1 MRKLGVSIYPEKST
15 VEEIFAYLKE
25 MREIGATRTFSCLLS
40 VNKPAEEVKEDVL
53 EIEKET
59 VDNSETVEDAPKTFT
74 QSEVDELIK
83 KRLAKQEKSF
93 DKRMQEKL
101 DEAEKLRKMNETQ
114 KAEYEQEKQK
124 AYIAEL
130 EAKINRSGL
139 EREASKM
146 LSEGGIAVDDKIL
159 GLVVKDTAES
169 TQEAVDSFVALVND
183 LADKKVGEKL
193 KGKTPKKMEDT
204 SAGEIT
210 KEQFN
215 KMGYQSRNELLQN
228 NPELYHKLKG

>member
-1 MRKLGVSIYPEKST
+1 MAEDINEPVVEPELEQAST
-15 VEEIFAYLKE
+15 QEEE
-25 MREIGATRTFSCLLS
+25 QAT
-40 VNKPAEEVKEDVL
+40 E
-53 EIEKET
+53 
-59 VDNSETVEDAPKTFT
+59 KTFT
-74 QSEVDELIK
+74 QSQLDEIIQK
-83 KRLAKQEKSF
+83 EKAKAKRSAEKEYQAK
-93 DKRMQEKL
+93 M
-101 DEAEKLRKMNETQ
+101 DEAEKLRQMNEAQ

-146 LSEGGIAVDDKIL
+146 LSEGGIVVDDKIL

-169 TQEAVDSFVALVND
+169 TQEAVESFVALVNE

-215 KMGYQSRNELLQN
+215 RMGYQSRNELLQN
-228 NPELYHKLKG
+228 NPELYYKLKG

>member
-1 MRKLGVSIYPEKST
+1 MA
-15 VEEIFAYLKE
+15 EEIKE
-25 MREIGATRTFSCLLS
+25 PVVE
-40 VNKPAEEVKEDVL
+40 P
-53 EIEKET
+53 EIEQASGQEEEKTTE
-59 VDNSETVEDAPKTFT
+59 KTFT
-74 QSEVDELIK
+74 QSQLDEIIQK
-83 KRLAKQEKSF
+83 EKAKAKRSAEKEYQAK
-93 DKRMQEKL
+93 M
-101 DEAEKLRKMNETQ
+101 DEAEKLREMNENQ
-114 KAEYEQEKQK
+114 KAEYERKKQ
-124 AYIAEL
+124 ADYIAEL

-146 LSEGGIAVDDKIL
+146 LSEGGIVADEKIL

-169 TQEAVDSFVALVND
+169 TQEAVEGFVALVNE

-215 KMGYQSRNELLQN
+215 RMGYQSRNELLQN

>member
-1 MRKLGVSIYPEKST
+1 M
-15 VEEIFAYLKE
+15 
-25 MREIGATRTFSCLLS
+25 
-40 VNKPAEEVKEDVL
+40 AEEVKEDVL
-53 EIEKET
+53 GIEKET

-101 DEAEKLRKMNETQ
+101 DEAEKLRAMNESQ
-114 KAEYEQEKQK
+114 KAEYEQEKQR

-146 LSEGGIAVDDKIL
+146 LSGGGIIVDDKIL
-159 GLVVKDTAES
+159 GLVVKDTAEK
-169 TQEAVDSFVALVND
+169 TQEAVESFVALVND

>member
-1 MRKLGVSIYPEKST
+1 M
-15 VEEIFAYLKE
+15 
-25 MREIGATRTFSCLLS
+25 
-40 VNKPAEEVKEDVL
+40 AEEEKNDVL
-53 EIEKET
+53 ETELDN
-59 VDNSETVEDAPKTFT
+59 VDNPAEVEGAPKTFT

-101 DEAEKLRKMNETQ
+101 DEAEKLRQMNETQ

-146 LSEGGIAVDDKIL
+146 LSEGGIVADEKIL
-159 GLVVKDTAES
+159 GIVVKDTAER
-169 TQEAVDSFVALVND
+169 TQEAVEIFVALVNE

-204 SAGEIT
+204 TAGEIT

-228 NPELYHKLKG
+228 NPELYRKLKG

>member
-1 MRKLGVSIYPEKST
+1 MA
-15 VEEIFAYLKE
+15 EEIKE
-25 MREIGATRTFSCLLS
+25 PVVE
-40 VNKPAEEVKEDVL
+40 P
-53 EIEKET
+53 EIEQASGQEEEKTTE
-59 VDNSETVEDAPKTFT
+59 KTFT
-74 QSEVDELIK
+74 QSQLDEIIQK
-83 KRLAKQEKSF
+83 EKAKAKRSAEKEYQAK
-93 DKRMQEKL
+93 M
-101 DEAEKLRKMNETQ
+101 DEAEKLRKMNEVQ
-114 KAEYEQEKQK
+114 KAEYEQEKQR

-146 LSEGGIAVDDKIL
+146 LSEGGIVVDDKIL
-159 GLVVKDTAES
+159 SIVVKDTAEK
-169 TQEAVDSFVALVND
+169 TQEAVESFVALVND

>member
-1 MRKLGVSIYPEKST
+1 MAEDIKEPVVDPELEQAST
-15 VEEIFAYLKE
+15 QEEEK
-25 MREIGATRTFSCLLS
+25 AT
-40 VNKPAEEVKEDVL
+40 E
-53 EIEKET
+53 
-59 VDNSETVEDAPKTFT
+59 KTFT
-74 QSEVDELIK
+74 QSEVDDLIK

-101 DEAEKLRKMNETQ
+101 DEAEKLRQMNEAQ

-169 TQEAVDSFVALVND
+169 TQEAVESFVTLVND

-215 KMGYQSRNELLQN
+215 RMGYQSRNELLQN

>member
-1 MRKLGVSIYPEKST
+1 M
-15 VEEIFAYLKE
+15 
-25 MREIGATRTFSCLLS
+25 
-40 VNKPAEEVKEDVL
+40 AEEEKNDVL
-53 EIEKET
+53 ETELDN
-59 VDNSETVEDAPKTFT
+59 VDNPAEVEGAPKTFT

-101 DEAEKLRKMNETQ
+101 DEAEKLRAMNETQ

-146 LSEGGIAVDDKIL
+146 LSEGGIVADDKIL
-159 GLVVKDTAES
+159 GIVVKDTAER
-169 TQEAVDSFVALVND
+169 TQEAVESFVALVNE
-183 LADKKVGEKL
+183 LADKKVSEKL

-215 KMGYQSRNELLQN
+215 KMGYQSRNELLRN

>member
-1 MRKLGVSIYPEKST
+1 MA
-15 VEEIFAYLKE
+15 EEIKE
-25 MREIGATRTFSCLLS
+25 PVVE
-40 VNKPAEEVKEDVL
+40 P
-53 EIEKET
+53 EIEQASGQEEEKTTE
-59 VDNSETVEDAPKTFT
+59 KTFT
-74 QSEVDELIK
+74 QSQLDEIIQK
-83 KRLAKQEKSF
+83 EKAKAKRSAEKEYQAK
-93 DKRMQEKL
+93 M
-101 DEAEKLRKMNETQ
+101 DEAEKLRKMNEVQ
-114 KAEYEQEKQK
+114 KAEYEQEKQR

-146 LSEGGIAVDDKIL
+146 LSEGGIVADDKIL
-159 GLVVKDTAES
+159 SIVVKDTAES
-169 TQEAVDSFVALVND
+169 TQEAVESFVALVNE
-183 LADKKVGEKL
+183 LADKKVSEKL

-215 KMGYQSRNELLQN
+215 KMGYQSRNELLRN

>member
-1 MRKLGVSIYPEKST
+1 MAEDIKEPVVEPELEQAST
-15 VEEIFAYLKE
+15 QEEE
-25 MREIGATRTFSCLLS
+25 QAT
-40 VNKPAEEVKEDVL
+40 E
-53 EIEKET
+53 
-59 VDNSETVEDAPKTFT
+59 KTFT
-74 QSEVDELIK
+74 QSQLDEIIQK
-83 KRLAKQEKSF
+83 EKAKAKRSAEKEYQAK
-93 DKRMQEKL
+93 M
-101 DEAEKLRKMNETQ
+101 DEAEKLRQMNETQ
-114 KAEYEQEKQK
+114 KAEYEQEKQR

-169 TQEAVDSFVALVND
+169 TQEAVESFVALVND

-210 KEQFN
+210 KEEFN
-215 KMGYQSRNELLQN
+215 RMGYQSRNELLQN

>member
-1 MRKLGVSIYPEKST
+1 MAEEQKTT
-15 VEEIFAYLKE
+15 VEEPKE
-25 MREIGATRTFSCLLS
+25 EQVDTQQ
-40 VNKPAEEVKEDVL
+40 EVEST
-53 EIEKET
+53 E
-59 VDNSETVEDAPKTFT
+59 KTFT
-74 QSEVDELIK
+74 QSEVDDLIK

-101 DEAEKLRKMNETQ
+101 DEAEKLRQMNETQ

-139 EREASKM
+139 EREASNM
-146 LSEGGIAVDDKIL
+146 LSEVGISVDDKIL
-159 GLVVKDTAES
+159 GFVVKDTAES
-169 TQEAVDSFVALVND
+169 TQEAVESFVALVNE
-183 LADKKVGEKL
+183 LADKKVSEKL
-193 KGKTPKKMEDT
+193 KGKTPKKMEDV
-204 SAGEIT
+204 SGSEIT

-215 KMGYQSRNELLQN
+215 KMGYQSRNELLQK

>member
-1 MRKLGVSIYPEKST
+1 M
-15 VEEIFAYLKE
+15 
-25 MREIGATRTFSCLLS
+25 
-40 VNKPAEEVKEDVL
+40 AEEEKNDAL
-53 EIEKET
+53 ETEKES
-59 VDNSETVEDAPKTFT
+59 VDNPETVEDAPKTFT

-101 DEAEKLRKMNETQ
+101 DEAEKLRQMNESQ

-169 TQEAVDSFVALVND
+169 TQEAVESFVALVND

-215 KMGYQSRNELLQN
+215 RMGYQSRNELLRN

>member
-1 MRKLGVSIYPEKST
+1 MAEDIKEPVVEPELEQAST
-15 VEEIFAYLKE
+15 Q
-25 MREIGATRTFSCLLS
+25 
-40 VNKPAEEVKEDVL
+40 EEVEST
-53 EIEKET
+53 E
-59 VDNSETVEDAPKTFT
+59 KTFT
-74 QSEVDELIK
+74 QSEVDDLIK

-101 DEAEKLRKMNETQ
+101 DEAEKLRQMNEAQ
-114 KAEYEQEKQK
+114 KAEYEQEKQR

-139 EREASKM
+139 EREATKM

-169 TQEAVDSFVALVND
+169 TQEAVESFVALVND

-215 KMGYQSRNELLQN
+215 RMGYQSRNELLQN

>member
-1 MRKLGVSIYPEKST
+1 MA
-15 VEEIFAYLKE
+15 EEIKE
-25 MREIGATRTFSCLLS
+25 PVVETELEQASGQ
-40 VNKPAEEVKEDVL
+40 EE
-53 EIEKET
+53 EKTTE
-59 VDNSETVEDAPKTFT
+59 KTFT
-74 QSEVDELIK
+74 QSQLDEIIQK
-83 KRLAKQEKSF
+83 EKAKAKRSAEKEYQAK
-93 DKRMQEKL
+93 M
-101 DEAEKLRKMNETQ
+101 DEAEKLRKMNEVQ
-114 KAEYEQEKQK
+114 KAEYEQEKQR

-146 LSEGGIAVDDKIL
+146 LSEGGIVVDDKIL
-159 GLVVKDTAES
+159 SIVVKDTAES
-169 TQEAVDSFVALVND
+169 TQEAVEGFVALVNE

-215 KMGYQSRNELLQN
+215 KMGYQSRNELLRN

>member
-1 MRKLGVSIYPEKST
+1 MAEDIKEPVVEPELEQAST
-15 VEEIFAYLKE
+15 Q
-25 MREIGATRTFSCLLS
+25 
-40 VNKPAEEVKEDVL
+40 EEVEST
-53 EIEKET
+53 E
-59 VDNSETVEDAPKTFT
+59 KTFT
-74 QSEVDELIK
+74 QSEVDDLIK

-101 DEAEKLRKMNETQ
+101 DEAEKLRQMNEAQ

-169 TQEAVDSFVALVND
+169 TQEAVESFVALVND

-215 KMGYQSRNELLQN
+215 RMGYQSRNELLQN
-228 NPELYHKLKG
+228 NPELYHELKGE

>member
-1 MRKLGVSIYPEKST
+1 M
-15 VEEIFAYLKE
+15 
-25 MREIGATRTFSCLLS
+25 
-40 VNKPAEEVKEDVL
+40 AEEVKEDVL

-59 VDNSETVEDAPKTFT
+59 VDNPETIEDAPKTFT
-74 QSEVDELIK
+74 QSEVDDLIK

-101 DEAEKLRKMNETQ
+101 DEAEKLRKMNDAQ
-114 KAEYEQEKQK
+114 KAEYEQEKQE

-146 LSEGGIAVDDKIL
+146 FSESGITVDDKIL

-169 TQEAVDSFVALVND
+169 TQEAVESFVALVNE
-183 LADKKVGEKL
+183 LADKKVSEKL

-210 KEQFN
+210 KEQFK
-215 KMGYQSRNELLQN
+215 KMGVLSRNELLER
-228 NPELYHKLKG
+228 NPELYNRLRG

>member
-1 MRKLGVSIYPEKST
+1 M
-15 VEEIFAYLKE
+15 
-25 MREIGATRTFSCLLS
+25 
-40 VNKPAEEVKEDVL
+40 AEEEKNDVL
-53 EIEKET
+53 ETELDN
-59 VDNSETVEDAPKTFT
+59 VDNPAKVDDTPKTFT

-101 DEAEKLRKMNETQ
+101 DEAEKLRQMNETQ
-114 KAEYEQEKQK
+114 KAEYEQEKQR

-146 LSEGGIAVDDKIL
+146 LSEGGIVADEKIL
-159 GLVVKDTAES
+159 GIVVKDTAER
-169 TQEAVDSFVALVND
+169 TQETVESFVALVNE

-204 SAGEIT
+204 TAGEIT

-228 NPELYHKLKG
+228 NPELYRKLKG

>member
-1 MRKLGVSIYPEKST
+1 M
-15 VEEIFAYLKE
+15 
-25 MREIGATRTFSCLLS
+25 
-40 VNKPAEEVKEDVL
+40 AEEVKEDVL

-101 DEAEKLRKMNETQ
+101 DEAEKLRAMNESQ
-114 KAEYEQEKQK
+114 KAEYEQEKQR

-146 LSEGGIAVDDKIL
+146 LSEGGITVDDKIL

-169 TQEAVDSFVALVND
+169 TQEAVESFVALVND

-215 KMGYQSRNELLQN
+215 KMGYQSRNELLRN

>member
-1 MRKLGVSIYPEKST
+1 M
-15 VEEIFAYLKE
+15 
-25 MREIGATRTFSCLLS
+25 
-40 VNKPAEEVKEDVL
+40 AEEVKEDVL

-101 DEAEKLRKMNETQ
+101 DEAEKLRAMNESQ
-114 KAEYEQEKQK
+114 KAEYEQEKQR

-146 LSEGGIAVDDKIL
+146 LSEGGIVADDKIL
-159 GLVVKDTAES
+159 GIVVKDTAER
-169 TQEAVDSFVALVND
+169 TQEAVESFVALVND

-215 KMGYQSRNELLQN
+215 KMGYQSRNELLRN

>member
-1 MRKLGVSIYPEKST
+1 M
-15 VEEIFAYLKE
+15 
-25 MREIGATRTFSCLLS
+25 
-40 VNKPAEEVKEDVL
+40 AEEEKNDVL
-53 EIEKET
+53 ETELDN
-59 VDNSETVEDAPKTFT
+59 VDNPETVEDTPKTFT

-114 KAEYEQEKQK
+114 KAEYEQEKQR
-124 AYIAEL
+124 AYIEEL

-146 LSEGGIAVDDKIL
+146 LSEGGIVADEKIL
-159 GLVVKDTAES
+159 GIVVKDTAES
-169 TQEAVDSFVALVND
+169 TQEAVESFVALVNE

-204 SAGEIT
+204 SAGDIT

>member
-1 MRKLGVSIYPEKST
+1 MAEEQKTT
-15 VEEIFAYLKE
+15 VEEPKE
-25 MREIGATRTFSCLLS
+25 EQVDAQQ
-40 VNKPAEEVKEDVL
+40 EESTE
-53 EIEKET
+53 
-59 VDNSETVEDAPKTFT
+59 KTFT
-74 QSEVDELIK
+74 QAQLDEIIQK
-83 KRLAKQEKSF
+83 EKAKAKRSAEKEYQAK
-93 DKRMQEKL
+93 M
-101 DEAEKLRKMNETQ
+101 DEAEKLRQMNETQ
-114 KAEYEQEKQK
+114 KAEYEQEKQR

-146 LSEGGIAVDDKIL
+146 LSEGGIVVDDKIL
-159 GLVVKDTAES
+159 GLVIQDTAEA
-169 TQEAVDSFVALVND
+169 TQEAVEGFVALVNA
-183 LADKKVGEKL
+183 LADKKVSEKL

-204 SAGEIT
+204 TAGEIT

>member
-1 MRKLGVSIYPEKST
+1 MAEDIKEPVVEPELEQAST
-15 VEEIFAYLKE
+15 QEEEK
-25 MREIGATRTFSCLLS
+25 AT
-40 VNKPAEEVKEDVL
+40 E
-53 EIEKET
+53 
-59 VDNSETVEDAPKTFT
+59 KTFT
-74 QSEVDELIK
+74 QSQLDEIIQK
-83 KRLAKQEKSF
+83 EKAKAKRSAEKEYQAK
-93 DKRMQEKL
+93 M
-101 DEAEKLRKMNETQ
+101 DEAEKLRQMNETQ

-169 TQEAVDSFVALVND
+169 TQEAVESFVALVNN

-215 KMGYQSRNELLQN
+215 RMGYQSRNELLQN
-228 NPELYHKLKG
+228 NPELYYKLKG

>member
-1 MRKLGVSIYPEKST
+1 M
-15 VEEIFAYLKE
+15 
-25 MREIGATRTFSCLLS
+25 
-40 VNKPAEEVKEDVL
+40 AEEQKTTVVEPEL
-53 EIEKET
+53 EQASTQEEEQAT
-59 VDNSETVEDAPKTFT
+59 EKTFT
-74 QSEVDELIK
+74 QSEVDDLIK
-83 KRLAKQEKSF
+83 KRLTKQEKSF

-101 DEAEKLRKMNETQ
+101 DEAEKLRQMNEAQ
-114 KAEYEQEKQK
+114 KAEYEQEKQR

-159 GLVVKDTAES
+159 GLVVKDTADS
-169 TQEAVDSFVALVND
+169 TQEAVESFVALVNE
-183 LADKKVGEKL
+183 LADKKVSEKL

-215 KMGYQSRNELLQN
+215 RMGYQSRNELLQN
-228 NPELYHKLKG
+228 SPELYYKLKG

>member
-1 MRKLGVSIYPEKST
+1 MA
-15 VEEIFAYLKE
+15 EEIKE
-25 MREIGATRTFSCLLS
+25 PVVE
-40 VNKPAEEVKEDVL
+40 P
-53 EIEKET
+53 EIEQASGQEEEKTTE
-59 VDNSETVEDAPKTFT
+59 KTFT
-74 QSEVDELIK
+74 QSQLDEIIQK
-83 KRLAKQEKSF
+83 EKAKAKRSAEKEYQAK
-93 DKRMQEKL
+93 M
-101 DEAEKLRKMNETQ
+101 DEAEKLRAMNESQ
-114 KAEYEQEKQK
+114 KAEYEQEKQR

-146 LSEGGIAVDDKIL
+146 LSEGGIVADDKIL
-159 GLVVKDTAES
+159 GIVVKDTAER
-169 TQEAVDSFVALVND
+169 TQEAVESFVALVND

>member
-1 MRKLGVSIYPEKST
+1 M
-15 VEEIFAYLKE
+15 
-25 MREIGATRTFSCLLS
+25 
-40 VNKPAEEVKEDVL
+40 AEEQKTTVVEPEL
-53 EIEKET
+53 EQASIQEEEKAT
-59 VDNSETVEDAPKTFT
+59 KKTFT
-74 QSEVDELIK
+74 QSQLDEIIQK
-83 KRLAKQEKSF
+83 EKAKAKRSAEKEYQAK
-93 DKRMQEKL
+93 M
-101 DEAEKLRKMNETQ
+101 DEAEKLRQMNESQ
-114 KAEYEQEKQK
+114 KAEYEQEKQR

-169 TQEAVDSFVALVND
+169 TQEAVESFVALVNE
-183 LADKKVGEKL
+183 LADKKVSEKL

>member
-1 MRKLGVSIYPEKST
+1 MA
-15 VEEIFAYLKE
+15 EEIKE
-25 MREIGATRTFSCLLS
+25 PVVE
-40 VNKPAEEVKEDVL
+40 P
-53 EIEKET
+53 EIEQASGQEEEKTTE
-59 VDNSETVEDAPKTFT
+59 KTFT
-74 QSEVDELIK
+74 QSQLDEIIQK
-83 KRLAKQEKSF
+83 EKAKAKRSAEKEYQAK
-93 DKRMQEKL
+93 M
-101 DEAEKLRKMNETQ
+101 DEAEKLRKMNEVQ
-114 KAEYEQEKQK
+114 KAEYEQEKQR

-146 LSEGGIAVDDKIL
+146 LSEGGIVVNDKIL
-159 GLVVKDTAES
+159 SIVVKDTAES
-169 TQEAVDSFVALVND
+169 TQEAVESFVALVNE

-215 KMGYQSRNELLQN
+215 KMGYQSRNELLRN

>member
-1 MRKLGVSIYPEKST
+1 MA
-15 VEEIFAYLKE
+15 EEIKE
-25 MREIGATRTFSCLLS
+25 PVVE
-40 VNKPAEEVKEDVL
+40 P
-53 EIEKET
+53 EIEQASVQEEEQT
-59 VDNSETVEDAPKTFT
+59 TEKTFT
-74 QSEVDELIK
+74 QSQLDEIIQK
-83 KRLAKQEKSF
+83 EKAKAKRSAEKEYQAK
-93 DKRMQEKL
+93 M
-101 DEAEKLRKMNETQ
+101 DEAEKLRKMNEVQ
-114 KAEYEQEKQK
+114 KAEYEQEKQR

-146 LSEGGIAVDDKIL
+146 LSEGGIVADEKIL
-159 GLVVKDTAES
+159 GIVVKDTAER
-169 TQEAVDSFVALVND
+169 TQEAVESFVALVNE

-204 SAGEIT
+204 TAGEIT

-215 KMGYQSRNELLQN
+215 RMGYRSRNELLQN

>member
-1 MRKLGVSIYPEKST
+1 M
-15 VEEIFAYLKE
+15 
-25 MREIGATRTFSCLLS
+25 
-40 VNKPAEEVKEDVL
+40 AEEEKNDVL
-53 EIEKET
+53 ETELDN
-59 VDNSETVEDAPKTFT
+59 VDNPEEVEDTQKTFT

-101 DEAEKLRKMNETQ
+101 DEAEKLRQMNETQ

-146 LSEGGIAVDDKIL
+146 LSEGGIVADEKIL
-159 GLVVKDTAES
+159 GIVVKDTAER
-169 TQEAVDSFVALVND
+169 TQEAVESFIALVNE

>member
-1 MRKLGVSIYPEKST
+1 M
-15 VEEIFAYLKE
+15 
-25 MREIGATRTFSCLLS
+25 
-40 VNKPAEEVKEDVL
+40 AEEVKEDVL

-59 VDNSETVEDAPKTFT
+59 VDDPETVENAPKTFT

-101 DEAEKLRKMNETQ
+101 DEAEKLRAMNETQ
-114 KAEYEQEKQK
+114 KAEYEQEKQR

-146 LSEGGIAVDDKIL
+146 LSEGGIIADDKIL
-159 GLVVKDTAES
+159 GFIVKDTAER
-169 TQEAVDSFVALVND
+169 TQEAVESFVALVND
-183 LADKKVGEKL
+183 LADRKVGEKL
-193 KGKTPKKMEDT
+193 KGKTPKKMEET
-204 SAGEIT
+204 TAGEIT

-215 KMGYQSRNELLQN
+215 KMGYRSRNELLQN

>member
-1 MRKLGVSIYPEKST
+1 MA
-15 VEEIFAYLKE
+15 EEIKE
-25 MREIGATRTFSCLLS
+25 PVVE
-40 VNKPAEEVKEDVL
+40 P
-53 EIEKET
+53 EIEQASGQEKEKT
-59 VDNSETVEDAPKTFT
+59 TEKTFT
-74 QSEVDELIK
+74 QSQLDEIIQK
-83 KRLAKQEKSF
+83 EKAKAKRSAEKEYQAK
-93 DKRMQEKL
+93 M
-101 DEAEKLRKMNETQ
+101 DEAEKLRQMNETQ

-146 LSEGGIAVDDKIL
+146 LSEGGIVADDKIL
-159 GLVVKDTAES
+159 SIVVKDTAES
-169 TQEAVDSFVALVND
+169 TQEAVKGFVALVNE

-193 KGKTPKKMEDT
+193 KGKTPKKMEDA

>member
-1 MRKLGVSIYPEKST
+1 MAEDIKEPVVEPELEQAST
-15 VEEIFAYLKE
+15 QQEVESTE
-25 MREIGATRTFSCLLS
+25 
-40 VNKPAEEVKEDVL
+40 
-53 EIEKET
+53 
-59 VDNSETVEDAPKTFT
+59 KTFT
-74 QSEVDELIK
+74 QSEVDDLIK

-101 DEAEKLRKMNETQ
+101 DEAEKLRQMNEAQ
-114 KAEYEQEKQK
+114 KAEYEQEKQR

-169 TQEAVDSFVALVND
+169 TQEAVESFVALVND

-215 KMGYQSRNELLQN
+215 RMGYQSRNELLQN

>member
-1 MRKLGVSIYPEKST
+1 MA
-15 VEEIFAYLKE
+15 EEIKE
-25 MREIGATRTFSCLLS
+25 PVVE
-40 VNKPAEEVKEDVL
+40 P
-53 EIEKET
+53 EIEQASGQEEEKTTE
-59 VDNSETVEDAPKTFT
+59 KTFT
-74 QSEVDELIK
+74 QSQLDEIIQK
-83 KRLAKQEKSF
+83 EKAKAKRSAEKEYQAK
-93 DKRMQEKL
+93 M
-101 DEAEKLRKMNETQ
+101 DEAEKLRKMNEVQ
-114 KAEYEQEKQK
+114 KAEYEQEKQR

-146 LSEGGIAVDDKIL
+146 LSEGGIVVDDKIL
-159 GLVVKDTAES
+159 SIVVKDTAES
-169 TQEAVDSFVALVND
+169 TQEAVEGFVALVNE

>member
-1 MRKLGVSIYPEKST
+1 MA
-15 VEEIFAYLKE
+15 EEIKE
-25 MREIGATRTFSCLLS
+25 PVVE
-40 VNKPAEEVKEDVL
+40 P
-53 EIEKET
+53 EIEQASGQEEEKTTE
-59 VDNSETVEDAPKTFT
+59 KTFT
-74 QSEVDELIK
+74 QSQLDEIIQK
-83 KRLAKQEKSF
+83 EKAKAKRSAEKEYQAK
-93 DKRMQEKL
+93 M
-101 DEAEKLRKMNETQ
+101 DEAEKLRKMNEVQ
-114 KAEYEQEKQK
+114 KAEYEQEKQR

-146 LSEGGIAVDDKIL
+146 LSEGGIVADDKIL
-159 GLVVKDTAES
+159 GIVVKDTAER
-169 TQEAVDSFVALVND
+169 TQEAVESFVALVNE